1 MLSPQKAEEQ
11 ARKDRDANLLFKYGQ
26 REYGRGEY
34 AKAVEAFQSAVN
46 LVTKGSL
53 IGGEVSLFHSFVC
66 SLQGSLYGGVWL
78 ALNLEGTGHAL
89 LSSGRSDGL

>member
-1 MLSPQKAEEQ
+1 MLSLQKAEEQ

-34 AKAVEAFQSAVN
+34 AKAVEAFQSAVD

-53 IGGEVSLFHSFVC
+53 IGGEVSLLKIFHSFVC
-66 SLQGSLYGGVWL
+66 PLQGSLIRGCDL
-78 ALNLEGTGHAL
+78 H
-89 LSSGRSDGL
+89 